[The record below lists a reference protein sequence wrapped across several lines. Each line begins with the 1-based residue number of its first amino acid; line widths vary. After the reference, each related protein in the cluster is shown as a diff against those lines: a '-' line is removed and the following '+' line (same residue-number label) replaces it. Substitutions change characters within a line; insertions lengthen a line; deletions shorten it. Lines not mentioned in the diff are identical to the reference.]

1 MLIALFFAIATGG
14 CGGGGNGPIS
24 SGSSDDGY
32 TPEVK
37 VQDTDPNS
45 AVREV
50 TELDINEAAI
60 YDLTDANDGK
70 PYFLDFFGIP
80 QVHVNNSASTS
91 SFMASSAVSVA
102 AVAEKALT
110 VPSMTWFNRLRT
122 EAEGGNI
129 YSVPLV
135 AGTEYTFEFSRNLT
149 EDLSGLLP
157 HISFYDPENSLLD
170 LNTAEE
176 VEVTSAAYPKE
187 NPSIICYTFTPEV
200 TGNYFVKIVDGE
212 PYSGLYLD
220 DSGNIQTFTPEA
232 DKGAVLFIYKERRSK
247 DGDDGETGYYTRFTI
262 KDADGDV
269 SETISV
275 EDVLQLRKLF
285 YASNPTYFKKVYG
298 QGLPND
304 DYGEGAA
311 SFEIKLNSDDKEY
324 YKSYMEQVLG
334 KAGVIYDYPDIYDLL
349 TAEQIK
355 QIEAF
360 EALGTE
366 SGDASADALIEK
378 FAEELKDKLSTKVLN
393 VVTSSNAVS
402 TSALA
407 NEPADIEAEI
417 TGIPYDDRYHMGR
430 GVMAYTLLSPPG
442 GVTINLT
449 KAYEKSQGKKRL
461 YDYMNATSVDINT
474 DKPKATDT
482 QDTHPIT
489 TEFYTKFINTASQ
502 SESLSKTSAN
512 VSLAMSALGLSF
524 GTGSTSNFK
533 FGLTSS
539 TLVIHYEE
547 REIGYRLLDD
557 DDLEAAWERADFFD
571 MIKEDYNSGP
581 NFVKDFRNDFGDYY
595 VSGYQY
601 GACFDAYIGITTQTS
616 EQLKEV
622 ESKLGASLNI
632 SSFSSSADISNTTKD
647 TLKKNQATITVN
659 IVTSGIG
666 KSVPKPINIP
676 VSNDIKAM
684 DNVFDELLKF
694 RNQLGASAT
703 RAGYA
708 PIRVKMSRWRSHPK
722 VARRMRKKG
731 DTSGQIPLTVGQTI
745 KISAFNTDLKN
756 LRAYRNV
763 VGDNSAIN
771 GSATKDIE
779 GRFNK
784 VIALVNSA
792 GERLY
797 ATSAEANASFD
808 QTVTE
813 VNDLIAK
820 FKALADRYV
829 FYTKL
834 KIAQQQ
840 EKETYDRLEAAA
852 KGAEEGSTTAYDN
865 VRKMPFGQ
873 EHGGSSGYTE
883 FRVSEYVKADI
894 EAGKRDYKAV
904 HISRPKSA
912 AWRIEWTHHD
922 TQSDSELIAH
932 LPDVKPAKLTAEA
945 DGGEAVFC
953 YVKARSSNADSKD
966 DRARW
971 LVDGS
976 PAVGTKAVNFYFKS
990 GYSSSIDWEIEG
1002 QAMRMTKED
1011 YPFDGLITEH

>member
-1 MLIALFFAIATGG
+1 
-14 CGGGGNGPIS
+14 
-24 SGSSDDGY
+24 
-32 TPEVK
+32 
-37 VQDTDPNS
+37 
-45 AVREV
+45 
-50 TELDINEAAI
+50 
-60 YDLTDANDGK
+60 
-70 PYFLDFFGIP
+70 
-80 QVHVNNSASTS
+80 
-91 SFMASSAVSVA
+91 
-102 AVAEKALT
+102 EKKLT
-110 VPSMTWFNRLRT
+110 VPSMTWIDRLRT
-122 EAEGGNI
+122 ESEGGNI

-135 AGTEYTFEFSRNLT
+135 AGTEYTFEFSKNLT
-149 EDLSGLLP
+149 DSLGGILP
-157 HISFYDPENSLLD
+157 HLSFYDPDNSLLD

-176 VEVTSAAYPKE
+176 VEVTSVAYPKE
-187 NPSIICYTFTPEV
+187 NPSMICYTFTPEV
-200 TGNYFVKIVDGE
+200 TGDYFVRIVDGE

-220 DSGNIQTFTPEA
+220 DSGNLQTFTPEA
-232 DKGAVLFIYKERRSK
+232 DKGVVLFIYKERRSK

-275 EDVLQLRKLF
+275 EDLLQLRKLF
-285 YASNPTYFKKVYG
+285 CASNPTFFKKVYG

-304 DYGEGAA
+304 DYGDGAD
-311 SFEIKLNSDDKEY
+311 SFEIKLTSDDKEY
-324 YKSYMEQVLG
+324 YESYIEQILG
-334 KAGVIYDYPDIYDLL
+334 KLGAIYGYPDLYELL

-360 EALGTE
+360 EALGTD

-378 FAEELKDKLSTKVLN
+378 FAEELKDKLKTKVLN
-393 VVTSSNAVS
+393 VLTSSSAVS

-407 NEPADIEAEI
+407 NEPSDIEAEI
-417 TGIPYDDRYHMGR
+417 TGVPYDDRYHMGR

-449 KAYEKSQGKKRL
+449 KAYEKSQRREQRL
-461 YDYMNATSVDINT
+461 QSYLNVTSVDINA

-482 QDTHPIT
+482 QATHPIT
-489 TEFYTKFINTASQ
+489 TEYYAKFVNTASQ

-512 VSLAMSALGLSF
+512 VSLAMSALGLSY

-557 DDLEAAWERADFFD
+557 DELYAAWDKADFFD
-571 MIKEDYNSGP
+571 MINEDYNSGP
-581 NFVKDFRNDFGDYY
+581 NFVRDFRNDFGDYY

-622 ESKLGASLNI
+622 ESKLAANLNVN
-632 SSFSSSADISNTTKD
+632 SFSSSADISNKTKD

-659 IVTSGIG
+659 IVTSGMG
-666 KSVPKPINIP
+666 KLVPKPINIP

-722 VARRMRKKG
+722 VFRRMKKKG
-731 DTSGQIPLTVGQTI
+731 DTTGQIPLTVGQTI
-745 KISAFNTDLKN
+745 KISGFNTKLRN

-763 VGDNSAIN
+763 VADNPAIN
-771 GSATKDIE
+771 GTVTAPLE
-779 GRFNK
+779 ERFNK
-784 VIALVNSA
+784 VITLVNSA
-792 GERLY
+792 GERFY
-797 ATSAEANASFD
+797 DASAEANASFD

-813 VNDLIAK
+813 VNDLTAK
-820 FKALADRYV
+820 FKALADRYT

-840 EKETYDRLEAAA
+840 EKDTYERLEAAA
-852 KGAEEGSTTAYDN
+852 KGAEEGSATAYDN
-865 VRKMPFGQ
+865 VRKMPFGG
-873 EHGGSSGYTE
+873 EHGGSSGYVE
-883 FRVSEYVKADI
+883 FKVSEYVQADI
-894 EAGKRDYKAV
+894 EAGKRDYKDV

-922 TQSDSELIAH
+922 VQSDSELISYV
-932 LPDVKPAKLTAEA
+932 PDVKPAKLTAAA

-953 YVKARSSNADSKD
+953 YVRANSSNADAKD

-971 LVDGS
+971 LVRGS
-976 PAVGTKAVNFYFKS
+976 PAVGTKVVDFYFKS

-1002 QAMRMTKED
+1002 QAIRMTKKD
-1011 YPFDGLITEH
+1011 YPFDGLTTEH